1 MSGPEGGSLGVM
13 KLEPIDASKGVCDDA
28 REGRKSAAK
37 DTSPQSLSARGF
49 SAIMHREATIRASL
63 RPPGKGD
70 KGALLGGLY
79 LAPNMRRALAA
90 LLRGDPVT
98 AQERAALTH
107 AVSLLPA
114 DEPEAASSPV
124 SRETTL
130 NERLWA
136 GLVDAANSN
145 DALTKPARGLVV
157 PLLPQ
162 QAPGKDRRDNPVL
175 RGLGLERAICEENYA
190 ASPGPAFVPAREPCS
205 DKSDESEY
213 QHQDDE

>member
-1 MSGPEGGSLGVM
+1 MSGPEGGSSGVM

-28 REGRKSAAK
+28 REGRKSAEK

-98 AQERAALTH
+98 AQERAALAN

-114 DEPEAASSPV
+114 DEPEATSS
-124 SRETTL
+124 RDETAL
-130 NERLWA
+130 PERVWA
-136 GLVDAANSN
+136 GLVVAANSN
-145 DALTKPARGLVV
+145 DTLPRQARGLVV
-157 PLLPQ
+157 PILPHRLLGNDP
-162 QAPGKDRRDNPVL
+162 DDNHVL
-175 RGLGLERAICEENYA
+175 LGLGLKRDTYRQDCA
-190 ASPGPAFVPAREPCS
+190 ASSGPSLVPAREPCS
-205 DKSDESEY
+205 DKSDESKD
-213 QHQDDE
+213 QHQDNE